1 MKQPF
6 KYAVLQYRP
15 SYLLDE
21 RVNVGLLFHFV
32 EEKAVEFIFPE
43 HLSRINH
50 LFPGE
55 EPHLLRQYLRS
66 FRNEAL
72 GLNKKLL
79 YINQIE
85 LTTSLLTPDANAF
98 CFSEWKTGFYVDRQA
113 TLTHYQKLFF
123 KYYGEA
129 NTSKPLVKD
138 EDLKRKFS
146 RSLKKE
152 SQKLEI
158 IGLFQEDFVLKHPS
172 INDLQLTFDY
182 GWQNGKTNF
191 VKALSFDLK
200 EKDSVFDKAQ
210 RWYGRIAQY
219 PQALEID
226 KCRFDFLVA
235 PPTNQDFNKAFK
247 AALGILESIPVPNK
261 SIIYGEQLDTY
272 VREAVATVKPLALF
286 G

>member
-21 RVNVGLLFHFV
+21 RVNIGLLFHFV
-32 EEKAVEFIFPE
+32 EEKTVEFVFPE

-72 GLNKKLL
+72 SLNKKPL
-79 YINQIE
+79 YLNHAD
-85 LTTSLLTPDANAF
+85 LTTSILTPDANAF
-98 CFSEWKTGFYVDRQA
+98 CFSDWKNGYYTDRQA

-123 KYYGEA
+123 KYYGEVS
-129 NTSKPLVKD
+129 TIRPLVKD

-146 RSLKKE
+146 RSLKKQ

-158 IGLFQEDFVLKHPS
+158 IDLFREDFVLNHPS
-172 INDLQLTFDY
+172 INDLKLTFDY

-219 PQALEID
+219 PQVIEND

-235 PPTNQDFNKAFK
+235 PPVNQDLNNAFK
-247 AALGILESIPVPNK
+247 AAIGILEAIPVANTK
-261 SIIYGEQLDTY
+261 IIYSEQLDNY
-272 VREAVATVKPLALF
+272 ISEAVTTVKPLTLF

>member
-32 EEKAVEFIFPE
+32 EEKTVEFVFPE

-72 GLNKKLL
+72 GLNKKPL
-79 YINQIE
+79 YLNQVD

-98 CFSEWKTGFYVDRQA
+98 CFSDWKTGYFADRQA
-113 TLTHYQKLFF
+113 TLAHYQKLFF
-123 KYYGEA
+123 KYYGESSTA
-129 NTSKPLVKD
+129 KPLIKD
-138 EDLKRKFS
+138 EDLKRQFS
-146 RSLKKE
+146 KSLKKQ

-158 IGLFQEDFVLKHPS
+158 IGLFQEDFVLNHPS
-172 INDLQLTFDY
+172 ISDLKLTFDY

-200 EKDSVFDKAQ
+200 EKNSVFDKAQ

-219 PQALEID
+219 PQAAEND

-235 PPTNQDFNKAFK
+235 PPANQDLNKAFK
-247 AALGILESIPVPNK
+247 AAIGILEAIPVANTK
-261 SIIYGEQLDTY
+261 IIYGEQLDNY
-272 VREAVATVKPLALF
+272 IREAVATVKPLTLF